1 MNHQNTIIPVNI
13 YTKIEFYW
21 TKLNWLVSD
30 PLYHVL
36 MMTLDK
42 VRFMSIL
49 MVFYFFQQIKAQII
63 RKQLVVN
70 ERHLSAVTYFNILKY
85 VLI

>member
-1 MNHQNTIIPVNI
+1 MNHQNTIIPVYI
-13 YTKIEFYW
+13 STKIEFYW
-21 TKLNWLVSD
+21 TKLNWFESD
-30 PLYHVL
+30 HLFHVL

-63 RKQLVVN
+63 QKQLVVN
-70 ERHLSAVTYFNILKY
+70 ERHLSAVTYFNI
-85 VLI
+85 